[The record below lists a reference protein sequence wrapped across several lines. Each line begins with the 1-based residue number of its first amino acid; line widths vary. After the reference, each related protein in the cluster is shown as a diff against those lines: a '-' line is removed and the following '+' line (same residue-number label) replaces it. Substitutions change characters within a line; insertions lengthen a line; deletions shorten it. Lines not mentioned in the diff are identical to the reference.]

1 MDQEIQQKQKQTQQD
16 LMSNAEP
23 TAAASAASA
32 SSAAVP
38 RIVAPEQIRLGDNI
52 HFVLKKNVN
61 QGGGNSQELF
71 DDINS
76 VDNNDYIEST
86 DGRIKYIFKNNQ
98 NKHKKIHYFDKGI
111 SSIVFTIEKENDPQ
125 KYVLKISKDEFP
137 KDKYISDSNISQIIQ
152 KSLPTI
158 ISYGKL
164 LYKTVKQLLPNSDQA
179 LNKLYSGPNS
189 HDNFNACYYYI
200 SPEYKD
206 HKFLIAMSDEQKY
219 DFTIKLLQLLEN
231 VGDKKYF
238 IDDLKIINIGTD
250 DNSNI
255 ILIDYDKEMIRN
267 QNNYLVKFKAPFI
280 PYCMYKN
287 IVNIEN
293 QYYYAIPFLDK
304 FYAGGLAEILI
315 KMFIKPHFHNASLTL
330 STHSEPS
337 AKRPKDDTEFI
348 ASVDSDFKLPSQY
361 STEIDSIIT
370 SLSIRVDP
378 DIKLDVLEIHKI
390 LEEIN
395 DDINASDIDNIY
407 VDPILKILLNTNIS
421 TSGYCFNGLLSDTYD
436 GIPSIKTIRLYF
448 IEYIEQKKKPKESK
462 MPGGSYIN
470 NWFNYCY

>member
-1 MDQEIQQKQKQTQQD
+1 MDQEIQQKQKQQQD
-16 LMSNAEP
+16 LMSNAEQ
-23 TAAASAASA
+23 TAAASS
-32 SSAAVP
+32 AVP

-52 HFVLKKNVN
+52 NFVLKKNVN

-86 DGRIKYIFKNNQ
+86 DRSIKYIFKNNQ
-98 NKHKKIHYFDKGI
+98 NKYKNIHYFDKGI

-125 KYVLKISKDEFP
+125 KYVLKISKDKFP

-152 KSLPTI
+152 ESLPII
-158 ISYGKL
+158 ISYGEL
-164 LYKTVKQLLPNSDQA
+164 LYKTVEQLLPNSNQVI
-179 LNKLYSGPNS
+179 NKLYSDTDS
-189 HDNFNACYYYI
+189 QDNFNVCYYYI

-206 HKFLIAMSDEQKY
+206 HKFLIAMPYEKKY
-219 DFTIKLLQLLEN
+219 SFTIKLLELLEN
-231 VGDKKYF
+231 VSDKKYL
-238 IDDLKIINIGTD
+238 IDDLKIKNIGTD
-250 DNSNI
+250 DKFNI
-255 ILIDYDKEMIRN
+255 ILIDYDQGMIRN

-280 PYCMYKN
+280 PYFMYKN
-287 IVNIEN
+287 IVNIKD
-293 QYYYAIPFLDK
+293 QYYYVIPFLDK

-348 ASVDSDFKLPSQY
+348 ASVDSDFKLPLQY
-361 STEIDSIIT
+361 STEIDSIIA

-378 DIKLDVLEIHKI
+378 ARKLDVLEIHKI

-395 DDINASDIDNIY
+395 HSEIDNIY

-421 TSGYCFNGLLSDTYD
+421 ASGYCFNGLLSDTYD
-436 GIPSIKTIRLYF
+436 GIPSINTIRSYF
-448 IEYIEQKKKPKESK
+448 IEYIKKKKKPKESK